1 MDELITA
8 FKEELLG
15 GAEGLVDAIKKFST
29 WFGMQ
34 LYLRKL

>member
-15 GAEGLVDAIKKFST
+15 GAEGLVDAITKFSS
-29 WFGMQ
+29 WVGIQ
-34 LYLRKL
+34 I